1 MLTFYLTTWSS
12 NLGLKRYKN
21 ESKKFPLLGYK
32 MPRSSSS
39 QTKPPILSQ
48 RAPAFTNPY
57 SSVGAVVPHQPTLG
71 QSIKQGLG
79 FGAGSAIAH
88 RFLNPFPS
96 VYPTDDKAEEAC
108 KKERLAFEMCMKT
121 KSVEDF
127 CGEQQMGYTKCL
139 RISKGLS

>member
-1 MLTFYLTTWSS
+1 
-12 NLGLKRYKN
+12 
-21 ESKKFPLLGYK
+21 

-39 QTKPPILSQ
+39 HSKPTSTHHP
-48 RAPAFTNPY
+48 PVTFTNPY

-88 RFLNPFPS
+88 RFLNPFPT
-96 VYPTDDKAEEAC
+96 VYPNDDKAEEAC

-127 CGEQQMGYTKCL
+127 CGEQQMSYTKCL